1 MTAHA
6 RADQL
11 TWWLLCTT
19 FGLLAA
25 TNAGLAITERT
36 TWPYALT
43 ALMAAA
49 SAWCA
54 RQALRPAP
62 SAGAS
67 RSKAPRTGTF
77 EPGTSRLSRLGA

>member
-6 RADQL
+6 REDQL
-11 TWWLLCTT
+11 TWWLLCGI

-36 TWPYALT
+36 AWPYALAT
-43 ALMAAA
+43 VLLAA

-54 RQALRPAP
+54 RHALRRSP
-62 SAGAS
+62 SARAPRS
-67 RSKAPRTGTF
+67 RTPRTGTPA
-77 EPGTSRLSRLGA
+77 PGNSRLSRLGA